1 MMNLKNADVGY
12 PTGPFSLGVGCVVPK
27 EDKVLLVR
35 ITYGH
40 RGWMLPGGYV
50 KQNETIG
57 EAAKREIMEE
67 TGLIVEPAELV
78 AVRSRIKDGR
88 NDIYVTFT
96 VNVKGG
102 ELKPDGREIAEARYF
117 TVEEMEN
124 RSDVPKLNPTI
135 VRHILE
141 PKNGFAISTF
151 KPTPEERYELWI

>member
-1 MMNLKNADVGY
+1 MMNLKNVDLGY
-12 PTGPFSLGVGCVVPK
+12 TTGPFSLGVGCVVPK
-27 EDKVLLVR
+27 ENKVLLVR

-57 EAAKREIMEE
+57 EAAKREVMEE
-67 TGLIVEPAELV
+67 TGLIVEPLELV
-78 AVRSRIKDGR
+78 SVRSRIKDGR
-88 NDIYVTFT
+88 NDVYITFT

-117 TVEEMEN
+117 TIEEMKN

-135 VRHILE
+135 VSHILE
-141 PKNGFAISTF
+141 SKGRFTVSAFRPA
-151 KPTPEERYELWI
+151 PEEKYELWI